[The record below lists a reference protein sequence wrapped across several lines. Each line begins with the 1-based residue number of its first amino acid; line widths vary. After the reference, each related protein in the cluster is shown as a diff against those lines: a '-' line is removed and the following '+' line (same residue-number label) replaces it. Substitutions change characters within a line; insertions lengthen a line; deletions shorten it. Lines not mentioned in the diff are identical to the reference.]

1 MALAIIGGQPARFA
15 PFAELHRRA
24 AAEAGHERPAL
35 SINSHGF
42 IADDTRTA
50 LDLAYPAHKV
60 VMDKIGRERG
70 WPPMTRAQFEAGATL
85 QGHNV
90 LGSPD
95 EVIEKLLF
103 QHSIFDHDRFLLQLS
118 VGTLPHAAVMHA
130 IELYG
135 TKVAPAVREEV
146 ARRRSRAASVM
157 TAVPIADLLSNSLV
171 DPQAHLDP
179 QRVATTRWR
188 ADRSR
193 RSSCSTPT
201 TGCCSPTAITA
212 SPPRDYAAPRR
223 SAPRSGAATRQDA
236 LEYAVEHAARQRH
249 ITLEQ
254 ALERVRQRARGE

>member
-1 MALAIIGGQPARFA
+1 MWIAVGGTPQSVVRAGALGLPMALAIIGGQPARFA

-90 LGSPD
+90 VGSPD
-95 EVIEKLLF
+95 EVIEKILF

-118 VGTLPHAAVMHA
+118 VGTLPHAAVMRA

-135 TKVAPAVREEV
+135 TKVAPAVRDEV
-146 ARRRSRAASVM
+146 ARRRAQAA
-157 TAVPIADLLSNSLV
+157 
-171 DPQAHLDP
+171 
-179 QRVATTRWR
+179 
-188 ADRSR
+188 
-193 RSSCSTPT
+193 
-201 TGCCSPTAITA
+201 
-212 SPPRDYAAPRR
+212 
-223 SAPRSGAATRQDA
+223 
-236 LEYAVEHAARQRH
+236 
-249 ITLEQ
+249 
-254 ALERVRQRARGE
+254 